1 MRSRRIKAWSAMA
14 LLVVSAAIASEQQ
27 VSVEGLISPTDK
39 TTALAVATT
48 KVGDAFPLPAEDC
61 PQFWFDCMQ
70 RTGWE
75 FDASGNVT
83 KIPSLVGTR
92 ALATTGLESW
102 TGWGSGSYP
111 PLPPTLIA
119 EDTSL
124 GGKPSLDFGAL
135 GSMKAL
141 VFDAAGASGANEYAN
156 IGTIIAVW
164 GSQNGGGWILGGGP
178 GTQTGDDSAS
188 YVWWRGGSWSKAA
201 GTYSATFDYDS
212 PVFGYD
218 YAAAAAKNGVVR
230 HDGMPTS
237 PTTCGFNHGWEVVS
251 VVPTAA
257 TLVATGLGIGDSRTS
272 KRWYSGG
279 MKVAEL
285 MIFERLLTPV
295 EISKVE
301 VWLQNKWLGNTVEG
315 YDGSA
320 RVSRVF
326 PRNSEEGSEV
336 VADVPAGE
344 RLMVGSLEGMRG
356 RQSAFVKTGE
366 GEVVLKDATGFAAD
380 VRLQGGTLAFEA
392 RRPIPVLGDL
402 KGLYLHFDASD
413 LSSIVYA
420 TRDGAEYVSRWKD
433 IQGGT
438 IFTKRM
444 LFRQETETASQ
455 PRLLRDAVGTGL
467 HMVDFGTLAH
477 PGWMRVGAV
486 NGDTVTNSYIGGVTT
501 VIAVMGVQGGGGRI
515 AILDLPAC
523 QRFTTG
529 YSANSYSAQLP
540 ILNGKVI
547 DSARGLTATNG
558 TVWVNGLKV
567 GPTEGYG
574 TPGYAVVAFRVPSD
588 KATYLAAGLNSSN
601 GVDFGGGFRIGEMFI
616 YNRPLGD
623 REVEDVSAYLM
634 NRWFGREAPGYAKVA
649 SRAALADVQHVTV
662 EQGASLAVPGG
673 VTAKV
678 GDVVAVGGMAK
689 TGAGALEVESLASTG
704 RVVMDGG
711 IIKLVSGPAV
721 SSSQLAAAPCL
732 HLDAADASTLELVA
746 ENGTNFVKRW
756 YSKDR
761 LNAAYLTKD
770 STNAKRPWLN
780 TAKAVGGVSLVD
792 FGAYGSAGSYMVLE
806 KALYSMRDVFLV
818 IDGENGGGYVLSGRG
833 SLTNGTGDECPKYSI
848 SMPGEPM
855 DFFPDVFTQP
865 FAIIA
870 PSMSPMVANGEILLN
885 GAAVTAAC
893 KFPTSAALLEF
904 HPLAATGA
912 YLIGA
917 HKPEQI
923 PGGFRLGEVVAYDRK
938 LSARERVATRN
949 YLMAKWFSAPAEPL
963 PESTASS
970 ALDAVSG
977 EGSLVKENPGALS
990 VGDFG
995 SFTGTVAVAAGT
1007 LTLSRAPVS
1016 AEPHLVESGRIAHF
1030 DASAS
1035 STISTVDMDGYT
1047 GFSEW
1052 RSLVGGW
1059 KAVPISKY
1067 LPDLATGTARIMRHS
1082 LNGRDTFLLGDAN
1095 SPMLFEDSQ
1104 GVTNEISGIRSVF
1117 WVLGTVNGMC
1127 GGYILG
1133 GGSPLRNGTQCPW
1146 MRPDAAKSD
1155 PAQPIIADGYASGY
1169 VNYDNFCTW
1178 HLDGMTIKPNVTG
1191 YQSDAWHVVD
1201 IAIKSTV
1208 ATPPTAGGF
1217 AYDSRIILQSNGWN
1231 DFKKYSGNQNLAEV
1245 IFYDHV
1251 LSESERLGVEAYL
1264 QVKWGLRS
1272 GEPRDVSFAVAAG
1285 STLDLGGATRT
1296 VGGISGSGSVVNGS
1310 LAVSSL
1316 TADAAATE
1324 VPSVSGS
1331 VALASGVVVELKNLT
1346 PEVAE
1351 IPVLRATSVSGS
1363 FGEAVFTGECPP
1375 DGVRPRL
1382 RFRDGLLFVR
1392 IPEPASTII
1401 LR

>member
-14 LLVVSAAIASEQQ
+14 LMAVSAAIASEQQ

-39 TTALAVATT
+39 TTALTVVTAEI
-48 KVGDAFPLPAEDC
+48 GDAFPLPAEDR
-61 PQFWFDCMQ
+61 PQFWFDCAQ

-75 FDASGNVT
+75 IDASGNVT
-83 KIPSLVGTR
+83 KIPSLVGART
-92 ALATTGLESW
+92 LATTGLESW
-102 TGWGSGSYP
+102 TGWGSGTYP
-111 PLPPTLIA
+111 PLPPTLITA
-119 EDTSL
+119 DPSL
-124 GGKPSLDFGAL
+124 GGRPSLDFGTL

-141 VFDAAGASGANEYAN
+141 VFDAAGASGTNEYAN

-178 GTQTGDDSAS
+178 GTQTGNDSVS
-188 YVWWRGGSWSKAA
+188 YVWWRGGSWSKAT
-201 GTYSATFDYDS
+201 GTWVTTFDYDS

-218 YAAAAAKNGVVR
+218 HAAAAAKNGVVR

-257 TLVATGLGIGDSRTS
+257 TLVATGLGIGDSRTT

-295 EISKVE
+295 ELSKIE
-301 VWLQNKWLGNTVEG
+301 VWLHNKWFGRTVEG
-315 YDGSA
+315 YNGNA
-320 RVSRVF
+320 RVSRIF
-326 PRNSEEGSEV
+326 PRNSEEGAEV
-336 VADVPAGE
+336 AADVPAGE
-344 RLMVGSLEGMRG
+344 RLTVGSLEGMRG
-356 RQSAFVKTGE
+356 RKSAFVKTGE

-380 VRLQGGTLAFEA
+380 VELHGGALAFEA
-392 RRPIPVLGDL
+392 RRPIPGFADL
-402 KGLYLHFDASD
+402 KDLYLHFDASD
-413 LSSIVYA
+413 LSSLVYA
-420 TRDGAEYVSRWKD
+420 TRDGTEYISRWKD
-433 IQGGT
+433 IQGGK
-438 IFTKRM
+438 IFTKGV
-444 LFRQETETASQ
+444 LFRQEVEASSQ

-486 NGDTVTNSYIGGVTT
+486 NGDTVTDSYIGGVTT

-515 AILDLPAC
+515 TILDLPAC
-523 QRFTTG
+523 QRFTSG

-547 DSARGLTATNG
+547 DSARGITATNG

-649 SRAALADVQHVTV
+649 SRAALADVQHATV
-662 EQGASLAVPGG
+662 KSGASIAVPDG

-689 TGAGALEVESLASTG
+689 TGAGVLEVESLTATG
-704 RVVMDGG
+704 CVAMAGG
-711 IIKLVSGPAV
+711 TVKLVSGPAV

-732 HLDAADASTLELVA
+732 HLDAADASTFELVA

-780 TAKAVGGVSLVD
+780 AAKAVGGVSLVD
-792 FGAYGSAGSYMVLE
+792 FGAYGSAGAYLVLE

-818 IDGENGGGYVLSGRG
+818 IDGESGGGYVLSGRG

-855 DFFPDVFTQP
+855 DFFTDVWTQP

-870 PSMSPMVANGEILLN
+870 PTMSPMTAYGEILLN

-893 KFPTSAALLEF
+893 KFPTSASLLEF

-917 HKPEQI
+917 QKPWQDF
-923 PGGFRLGEVVAYDRK
+923 GGFRLGEVVAYDRK

-949 YLMAKWFSAPAEPL
+949 YLMAKWFSALAEPL
-963 PESTASS
+963 PDETSS
-970 ALDAVSG
+970 SSLDVVSG
-977 EGSLVKENPGALS
+977 EGRLVKEDVGTLT
-990 VGDFG
+990 VGDLG
-995 SFTGTVAVAAGT
+995 SFTGTVDVAAGT

-1067 LPDLATGTARIMRHS
+1067 MPEVATGTAQLMRNS
-1082 LNGRDTFLLGDAN
+1082 LNGRDTFLLSGAS

-1133 GGSPLRNGTQCPW
+1133 GGSPLRNGTICPW
-1146 MRPDAAKSD
+1146 MRPDAARFDSTK
-1155 PAQPIIADGYASGY
+1155 PILYEGYASGY

-1178 HLDGMTIKPNVTG
+1178 HLDGTVIKPNETG
-1191 YQSDAWHVVD
+1191 YQSGTWHVVD

-1245 IFYDHV
+1245 IFYDHE

-1264 QVKWGLRS
+1264 QVKWGLKA
-1272 GEPRDVSFAVAAG
+1272 GEPRNVAFNVVAG
-1285 STLDLGGATRT
+1285 STLDLGGATHA
-1296 VGGISGSGSVVNGS
+1296 VGGIGGSGSVVNGS
-1310 LAVSSL
+1310 LTVSSL
-1316 TADAAATE
+1316 TADAAAAE

-1351 IPVLRATSVSGS
+1351 IPVLHAASVSGS
-1363 FGEAVFTGECPP
+1363 FRDAVFTGECPP
-1375 DGVRPRL
+1375 SGVRPKL
-1382 RFRDGLLFVR
+1382 RFRNGLLFVR
-1392 IPEPASTII
+1392 VFEPGCAII
-1401 LR
+1401 VR